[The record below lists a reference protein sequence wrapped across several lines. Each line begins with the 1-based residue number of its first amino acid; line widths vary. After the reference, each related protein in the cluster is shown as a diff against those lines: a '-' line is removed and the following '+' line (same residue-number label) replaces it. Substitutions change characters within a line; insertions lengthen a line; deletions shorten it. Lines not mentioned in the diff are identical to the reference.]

1 MRKVSLPILVS
12 LLLLAVQGYAQNIT
26 GSMSGRVVDQQGAT
40 VANAGVAAI
49 EKDKKVN
56 TVTRTNDAGEFSL
69 AGLLPG
75 NYTVEV
81 TATGFKKLE
90 RINVPLDAQDKL
102 ALGDLTLQVGAVT
115 ESVEVSATQAL
126 LQTESVER
134 SEAIVGKQVDNI
146 EVNGRNPLDMAKLIP
161 GVFSTANVSV
171 GGSGGLSGVYVNG
184 NRGTMNQLTINGI
197 GDIDT
202 GADGSQNV
210 TVSTDS
216 IAEFKVL
223 TGQYQA
229 EYGRNAGGQIA
240 MVTKSGTDAFHGS
253 GYIYHRHDDLN
264 ANTFINNER
273 GLQRTLYRYNDP
285 GYTIGGPVYIPKVF
299 EKTRNKLFF
308 FWSEEWQEQLAPTA
322 AKNVTVPTA
331 LERMGNFSQSV
342 DNNGKPVTIRDPNTQ
357 LPVPGN
363 IIPASQI
370 YAPGQAL
377 ANLLPLPNTSGV
389 GYNYSSQVSG
399 QNPRR
404 EDLLRMDYNVT
415 QNLRVFGH
423 YINNLQP
430 TVNVYGAFVLGE
442 NIPLDKINTPTPG
455 YSFAGGATYIVNP
468 TMTDELN
475 IGMTKNTINIFET
488 GNTLTAT
495 ASGVHLP
502 LLYPGA
508 VQDDYIPQINV
519 GGSHLANSP
528 SFGTADAPFVN
539 YNTTIDISNNLTK
552 VWGKHTIKAGVYL
565 QRSRKNQTSFNDNN
579 GSYNWGDTT
588 ANPIDTGYGYSNMLY
603 GVYQTFDQSSG
614 YINGLYRYWN
624 IEQFVQDTWKV
635 TPHVTFDY
643 GLRGSWYQPQ
653 YDASLQASTFVL
665 ANYNPAQAP
674 KLFTPGIN
682 PANNQRSAVNPL
694 TGAYYPVYDIGLEV
708 PGSGNPYD
716 GICQASKGGC
726 NKYLMKD
733 RGEQWGPRFGVAWD
747 VFGNSRMVVRT
758 GGGIY
763 YDRYQGNRIFNNVN
777 NPPESVQP
785 TLYYGFASQ
794 INPATAYL
802 APPNVIAMDP
812 TGKVPTTYNYQFSIQ
827 TRLPWAMVLDTAYVG
842 TQGRHLQDNRN
853 LNGIPYGTDFLPQN
867 QDPTLVAASPNALLG
882 NNALKQ
888 ALLEPLQGYGSVT
901 VYEGAATSN
910 YNALQVALNRRAANG
925 LFVGATY
932 TYSKVM
938 TTASSDTSSVRID
951 QYTKEADYGPAS
963 FDVTQNFAL
972 NYVYLIPGLKN
983 GNYLTKTATNGWQ
996 LSGVTSM
1003 RTGTPFT
1010 PGFSVSGAGSVNETG
1025 SNTEGARI
1033 GVVAGCNPNTG
1044 SSDPFNRLNA
1054 ACFFAP
1060 PVGSTGLDSGLD
1072 WLRVPGLINFDI
1084 SVQKDIFIKE
1094 RARMQLRV
1102 DAFNVFNHANFTGL
1116 NTTLNF
1122 NGYPNTAGKVTGSP
1136 TITSTALGENS
1147 PTLGCTTNCFN
1158 VTGFGAVTSPAAGAP
1173 GGPRVLQLVVK
1184 FSF

>member
-1 MRKVSLPILVS
+1 MRRVSPTILIYAA
-12 LLLLAVQGYAQNIT
+12 LLVFAFHADAQNIT
-26 GSMSGRVVDQQGAT
+26 GSMSGRVVDQQGAV
-40 VANAGVAAI
+40 VANATVRAI
-49 EKDKKVN
+49 EKDKQVN
-56 TVTRTNDAGEFSL
+56 TVTKTTDSGEFTL

-81 TATGFKKLE
+81 AATGFKKLE

-102 ALGDLTLQVGAVT
+102 ALGDLTLEVGAVT
-115 ESVEVSATQAL
+115 ESVEVSATQAM

-134 SEAIVGKQVDNI
+134 SEAIVGKQIDNI

-161 GVFSTANVSV
+161 GVFSVANVAV
-171 GGSGGLSGVYVNG
+171 GGSGGLSSVYVNG

-264 ANTFINNER
+264 ADTFINNAR

-285 GYTIGGPVYIPKVF
+285 GYTIGGPVYIPKLF
-299 EKTRNKLFF
+299 EKTKNKLFF
-308 FWSEEWQEQLAPTA
+308 FWSQEWQLQLAPNA

-331 LERMGNFSQSV
+331 LERTGNFSQSV
-342 DNNGKPVTIRDPNTQ
+342 DNNGKPLVIRDPNTQ
-357 LPVPGN
+357 QPLPGN

-377 ANLLPLPNTSGV
+377 ANLLPLPNTAGT
-389 GYNYSSQVSG
+389 GYNYTSQVSE
-399 QNPRR
+399 QVPRR

-415 QNLRVFGH
+415 QSLRVFGH
-423 YINNLQP
+423 YINNTQP
-430 TVNVYGAFVLGE
+430 VVNVYGAFVLGE
-442 NIPLDKINTPTPG
+442 TVPLDKINVDTPG
-455 YSFAGGATYIVNP
+455 YSFAGGATYIINP

-475 IGMTKNTINIFET
+475 IGMTKNSINIFET
-488 GNTLTAT
+488 GNTLTSAG
-495 ASGVHLP
+495 SGVKLP

-508 VQDDYIPQINV
+508 VQDDYIPQIGVN
-519 GGSHLANSP
+519 GSHLTNSP
-528 SFGTADAPFVN
+528 SFGSADAPFVN
-539 YNTTIDISNNLTK
+539 FNTTIDVSNNLTK
-552 VWGKHTIKAGVYL
+552 VYGKHTIKAGIYM
-565 QRSRKNQTSFNDNN
+565 QRSRKDQTSFNDNN

-624 IEQFVQDTWKV
+624 IEEFVQDTWKV
-635 TPHVTFDY
+635 TPRVTFDY

-665 ANYNPAQAP
+665 ADYNPAQAP
-674 KLFTPGIN
+674 KLFTPAIN
-682 PANNQRSAVNPL
+682 PANNQRSAFDALNSQ
-694 TGAYYPVYDIGLEV
+694 YYPVYDIGLEI

-716 GICQASKGGC
+716 GICQADKSGC
-726 NKYLMKD
+726 NKYLTKD
-733 RGEQWGPRFGVAWD
+733 RKEQWGPRFGFAWD
-747 VFGNSRMVVRT
+747 LLGDSKVVLRT

-763 YDRYQGNRIFNNVN
+763 YDRVQGNLVFNNVN

-802 APPNVIAMDP
+802 APPNVVLDDP
-812 TGKVPTTYNYQFSIQ
+812 PGKIPTTYTYQTSIQ
-827 TRLPWAMVLDTAYVG
+827 TRLPWSMVLDTAYVL
-842 TQGRHLQDNRN
+842 TLGRHLHDYRN

-888 ALLEPLQGYGSVT
+888 AFLEPIQGYGSIT
-901 VYEGAATSN
+901 DYEAAATSN
-910 YNALQVALNRRAANG
+910 YNALQVSLNRRASHG

-932 TYSKVM
+932 TWSKVM
-938 TTASSDTSSVRID
+938 TTASSDTTSVRID

-963 FDVTQNFAL
+963 FDVTQSFGL

-983 GNYLTKTATNGWQ
+983 RSYALRTLTNGWQ
-996 LSGVTSM
+996 VSGVTSL
-1003 RTGTPFT
+1003 RTGQPFT
-1010 PGFSVSGAGSVNETG
+1010 PGYSVSGAGNVNITG
-1025 SNTEGARI
+1025 SNTEGPRI
-1033 GVVAGCNPNTG
+1033 GVVAGCNPYTG

-1054 ACFFAP
+1054 SCFFAP
-1060 PVGSTGLDSGLD
+1060 PIGSTGLDSGVY
-1072 WLRVPGLINFDI
+1072 WLRYPGVVNFDV
-1084 SVQKDIFIKE
+1084 SVQKEISIKE
-1094 RARMQLRV
+1094 RARIQLRA
-1102 DAFNVFNHANFTGL
+1102 DAFNVFNHANFTSM

-1122 NGYPNTAGKVTGSP
+1122 NAYPTTANGIVDGSP
-1136 TITSTALGENS
+1136 TITSTALGRNANGS
-1147 PTLGCTTNCFN
+1147 FN
-1158 VTGFGAVTSPAAGAP
+1158 VTGFGTVTSPAAGAP
-1173 GGPRVLQLVVK
+1173 GGPRVLQLVIK
-1184 FSF
+1184 FMF

>member
-1 MRKVSLPILVS
+1 MRRVSLTILVS
-12 LLLLAVQGYAQNIT
+12 LLVLANQGYAQNIT
-26 GSMSGRVVDQQGAT
+26 GSMSGRVVDQQGAVVGGAT
-40 VANAGVAAI
+40 VTAI
-49 EKDKKVN
+49 EKDKQVN
-56 TVTRTNDAGEFSL
+56 ITTKTTDSGEFSL

-75 NYTVEV
+75 NYTVQV
-81 TATGFKKLE
+81 VATGFKKLE
-90 RINVPLDAQDKL
+90 RVNVPLDAQDKL

-134 SEAIVGKQVDNI
+134 SEAIVGKQIDNI

-240 MVTKSGTDAFHGS
+240 MVTKGGTDAFHGS

-264 ANTFINNER
+264 ANTFINNAR
-273 GLQRTLYRYNDP
+273 GLNRTLYRYNDP
-285 GYTIGGPVYIPKVF
+285 GYTIGGPVYIPKLF

-308 FWSEEWQEQLAPTA
+308 FWSEEWQEQLAPTS

-342 DNNGKPVTIRDPNTQ
+342 DNNGNKLTIRDPNTQ
-357 LPVPGN
+357 QPVPGN

-377 ANLLPLPNTSGV
+377 ANLLPLPNATGT
-389 GYNYSSQVSG
+389 GYNYTSQVSG

-423 YINNLQP
+423 WINNLQP

-455 YSFAGGATYIVNP
+455 YSFAGGATYIVSP

-488 GNTLTAT
+488 GNTLTTT

-502 LLYPGA
+502 VFYPGA

-552 VWGKHTIKAGVYL
+552 VWGSHTLKAGVYL

-614 YINGLYRYWN
+614 YINGQYRYWN
-624 IEQFVQDTWKV
+624 IEQFIQDTWKV
-635 TPHVTFDY
+635 TPHLTFDY

-674 KLFTPGIN
+674 KLFTPAIN
-682 PANNQRSAVNPL
+682 PATNARGAYDPL
-694 TGAYYPVYDIGLEV
+694 NGSYYPVYDIGLEI

-716 GICQASKGGC
+716 GICQAGKGGC
-726 NKYLMKD
+726 SKYLFRN

-747 VFGNSRMVVRT
+747 PMGNGRMVIRT

-794 INPATAYL
+794 INPATAFL
-802 APPNVIAMDP
+802 APPNVIEMDP
-812 TGKVPTTYNYQFSIQ
+812 PGKVPTTYNYQFSIQ

-842 TQGRHLQDNRN
+842 TLGRHLQDNRN
-853 LNGIPYGTDFLPQN
+853 QNGIPYGTDFLPQS
-867 QDPTLVAASPNALLG
+867 QDPTLVAASPNALFG

-888 ALLEPLQGYGSVT
+888 AFLEPIQGYGSIT
-901 VYEGAATSN
+901 DYEGAATSN
-910 YNALQVALNRRAANG
+910 YNGLQVALNRRAANG
-925 LFVGATY
+925 LFLGATY

-951 QYTKEADYGPAS
+951 QFTKEADYGPAS

-983 GNYLTKTATNGWQ
+983 NSYLAKTVTHGWQ

-1010 PGFSVSGAGSVNETG
+1010 PGFSVSGAGNVNITG

-1033 GVVAGCNPNTG
+1033 GVIAGCNPYTG
-1044 SSDPFNRLNA
+1044 SNDPFNRLNA

-1060 PVGSTGLDSGLD
+1060 PIGSTGLDSGVD
-1072 WLRVPGLINFDI
+1072 WLRVPGLINFDV
-1084 SVQKDIFIKE
+1084 SMQKDLMIKE
-1094 RARMQLRV
+1094 RARIQLRV
-1102 DAFNVFNHANFTGL
+1102 DAFNIFNHANFTGL

-1122 NGYPNTAGKVTGSP
+1122 NSYPTTNGMVTGSP
-1136 TITSTALGENS
+1136 TITSTAVGRNANG
-1147 PTLGCTTNCFN
+1147 TLN
-1158 VTGFGAVTSPAAGAP
+1158 VTGFGTVTSPAAGAP
-1173 GGPRVLQLVVK
+1173 GGPRVLQLVAK
-1184 FSF
+1184 FIF

>member
-1 MRKVSLPILVS
+1 MRRVSLTILVS
-12 LLLLAVQGYAQNIT
+12 MLLLAVQGYAQNIT
-26 GSMSGRVVDQQGAT
+26 GSMSGRVVDQQGAVVGNAT
-40 VANAGVAAI
+40 VTAI

-56 TVTRTNDAGEFSL
+56 SATKTTDAGEFSL
-69 AGLLPG
+69 AGLPPG

-81 TATGFKKLE
+81 VATGFKKLE

-134 SEAIVGKQVDNI
+134 SEAIVGKQIDNI

-161 GVFSTANVSV
+161 GVVSTANVSV

-216 IAEFKVL
+216 IAEFKML

-253 GYIYHRHDDLN
+253 GYFYHRHDDLN
-264 ANTFINNER
+264 SNTFINNAR
-273 GLQRTLYRYNDP
+273 GLNRTLYRYNDP

-308 FWSEEWQEQLAPTA
+308 FWSQEWQEQLAPTA
-322 AKNVTVPTA
+322 AKNVTVPTQ

-342 DNNGKPVTIRDPNTQ
+342 DNNGNKLTIRDPNTQ

-377 ANLLPLPNTSGV
+377 ANLLPLPNAVGT
-389 GYNYSSQVSG
+389 GYNYSSQVSA
-399 QNPRR
+399 QTPRR

-423 YINNLQP
+423 WINNIQP
-430 TVNVYGAFVLGE
+430 VVNVYGAFVLGE
-442 NIPLDKINTPTPG
+442 TVPITKINVPTPG
-455 YSFAGGATYIVNP
+455 KSVAGGATYIVNP

-475 IGMTKNTINIFET
+475 VGFTNNTINISEQ
-488 GNTLTAT
+488 GNKLTRT
-495 ASGVHLP
+495 ASGINLP

-539 YNTTIDISNNLTK
+539 FNTTIDISNNITK
-552 VWGKHTIKAGVYL
+552 VWGKHTIKAGIYL
-565 QRSRKNQTSFNDNN
+565 QDSRKNQTSFSDNN

-588 ANPIDTGYGYSNMLY
+588 ANPLDTGYGYSNMLY
-603 GVYQTFDQSSG
+603 GVYNTFDQSSA
-614 YINGLYRYWN
+614 YINGQYRYWN
-624 IEQFVQDTWKV
+624 IEEYVQDTWKV
-635 TPHVTFDY
+635 TQRITLDY

-674 KLFTPGIN
+674 SLFQPAIN
-682 PANNQRSAVNPL
+682 PATNVRSAYNPA
-694 TGAYYPVYDIGLEV
+694 TNTYYNQADIGLEI
-708 PGSGNPYD
+708 PGTGNPFD
-716 GICQASKGGC
+716 GICQAGKGGC
-726 NKYLMKD
+726 NKYLMKN

-747 VFGNSRMVVRT
+747 PMGNGRMVIRT

-763 YDRYQGNRIFNNVN
+763 YDRYQGNRIFNNVT
-777 NPPESVQP
+777 NPPENVQP

-794 INPATAYL
+794 ISPTGAFL
-802 APPNVIAMDP
+802 GPPNVIAMDP

-827 TRLPWAMVLDTAYVG
+827 TRLPWSMVLDTAYVG

-853 LNGIPYGTDFLPQN
+853 LNGIPYGTDFLPKN

-888 ALLEPLQGYGSVT
+888 AFLEPLQGYGSVT

-910 YNALQVALNRRAANG
+910 YNGLQVALNRRAANG
-925 LFVGATY
+925 LFLGATY
-932 TYSKVM
+932 TWSKVM

-951 QYTKEADYGPAS
+951 QFTKEADYAPAS

-972 NYVYLIPGLKN
+972 NYVYSTPSVKR
-983 GNYLTKTATNGWQ
+983 GNYFTKLITDGWQ
-996 LSGVTSM
+996 LSGVATM
-1003 RTGTPFT
+1003 RTGMPFT
-1010 PGFSVSGAGSVNETG
+1010 PGYSVSGAGNVNITG
-1025 SNTEGARI
+1025 SNTEGPRI
-1033 GVVAGCNPNTG
+1033 GLVAGCNPYTG

-1060 PVGSTGLDSGLD
+1060 PIGSTGLDSGLD
-1072 WLRVPGLINFDI
+1072 FLRYPGLINFDM
-1084 SVQKDIFIKE
+1084 SAQKVFSIKE
-1094 RARMQLRV
+1094 RAHILLRV
-1102 DAFNVFNHANFTGL
+1102 DAFNVFNHANFTGM

-1122 NGYPNTAGKVTGSP
+1122 NSYPNTNGIVNGSP
-1136 TITSTALGENS
+1136 TITSTAVGRNANGSL
-1147 PTLGCTTNCFN
+1147 N
-1158 VTGFGAVTSPAAGAP
+1158 VTGFGTVTSPAAGAP
-1173 GGPRVLQLVVK
+1173 GGPRVLQLVAK
-1184 FSF
+1184 FTF

>member
-1 MRKVSLPILVS
+1 
-12 LLLLAVQGYAQNIT
+12 
-26 GSMSGRVVDQQGAT
+26 MSGRVVDAQGAA
-40 VANAGVAAI
+40 VPNA
-49 EKDKKVN
+49 
-56 TVTRTNDAGEFSL
+56 TVTANEPAKLVNISTKTNDQGEFSL
-69 AGLLPG
+69 AGLQPG
-75 NYTVEV
+75 NYTVVVE
-81 TATGFKKLE
+81 APGFKKLSKTN
-90 RINVPLDAQDKL
+90 IPLDAQDKL
-102 ALGDLTLQVGAVT
+102 ALGNFALEVGAVT
-115 ESVEVSATQAL
+115 ESVEVSATQTL

-134 SEAIVGKQVDNI
+134 SEAIVGKQIDNI

-161 GVFSTANVSV
+161 GIVSTANVSV

-253 GYIYHRHDDLN
+253 GYFYHRNESLN
-264 ANTFINNER
+264 ADTFINNAR

-285 GYTIGGPVYIPKVF
+285 GYTIGGPVLIPKIVP
-299 EKTRNKLFF
+299 KNKLFF
-308 FWSEEWQEQLAPTA
+308 FWSEEWQLQLAPNA
-322 AKNVTVPTA
+322 AKNVEVPTA

-342 DNNGKPVTIRDPNTQ
+342 DNNGNKLTIRDPNTQ
-357 LPVPGN
+357 QPVLGN

-377 ANLLPLPNTSGV
+377 ANLLPLPNTVGT
-389 GYNYSSQVSG
+389 GYNYTSQVSE
-399 QNPRR
+399 QVPRR

-423 YINNLQP
+423 YINNTQP
-430 TVNVYGAFVLGE
+430 VVNVYGAFVLGE
-442 NIPLDKINTPTPG
+442 NVPLDKINVPTPG
-455 YSFAGGATYIVNP
+455 YSFAGGATYVINP
-468 TMTDELN
+468 TMTDEFN
-475 IGMTKNTINIFET
+475 MGMTKNTINIFET
-488 GNTLTAT
+488 GNTLTA
-495 ASGVHLP
+495 AGSGVNLP
-502 LLYPGA
+502 VLYPNA
-508 VQDDYIPQINV
+508 VQDGYIPQINV

-579 GSYNWGDTT
+579 GSYNWGDNT
-588 ANPIDTGYGYSNMLY
+588 ANPLDTGYGYSNMLY

-614 YINGLYRYWN
+614 YINGFYRYWN

-635 TPHVTFDY
+635 TPRVTFDY

-674 KLFTPGIN
+674 MLFQPAIN
-682 PANNQRSAVNPL
+682 PANNQRSAYNPL
-694 TGAYYPVYDIGLEV
+694 SGAYYNAADIGLEI
-708 PGSGNPYD
+708 PGTGNPYD

-733 RGEQWGPRFGVAWD
+733 RGEQWGPRAGMAWD
-747 VFGNSRMVVRT
+747 IFGDSRMVLRT

-794 INPATAYL
+794 ISPTSAFL
-802 APPNVIAMDP
+802 GPPNVIAMDP

-842 TQGRHLQDNRN
+842 TEGRHLQDNRN
-853 LNGIPYGTDFLPQN
+853 LNGIPYGTTFLPKN
-867 QDPTLVAASPNALLG
+867 QDPTLVAANPTALPG

-888 ALLEPLQGYGSVT
+888 AFLEPLQGYGSVT

-910 YNALQVALNRRAANG
+910 YNGLQIALNRRAANG

-932 TYSKVM
+932 TWSKVM

-963 FDVTQNFAL
+963 FDVAQNFNL
-972 NYVYLIPGLKN
+972 NYVYTIPGLKN
-983 GNYLTKTATNGWQ
+983 ANYFTKLATDGWQ
-996 LSGVTSM
+996 LSGVTNF
-1003 RTGTPFT
+1003 RTGMPFT

-1033 GVVAGCNPNTG
+1033 GVVAGCNPYTG
-1044 SSDPFNRLNA
+1044 SQDPFNRLNA

-1060 PVGSTGLDSGLD
+1060 PIGSTGLDSGVD
-1072 WLRVPGLINFDI
+1072 WLRYPGLINFDMSMQKVI
-1084 SVQKDIFIKE
+1084 SIKE
-1094 RARMQLRV
+1094 RAHILLRV
-1102 DAFNVFNHANFTGL
+1102 DAFNVFNHANFTGM

-1122 NGYPNTAGKVTGSP
+1122 KSYPTGPSGAVNGSP
-1136 TITSTALGENS
+1136 GLAATAIGENN
-1147 PTLGCTTNCFN
+1147 PANGCTPSNCFN
-1158 VTGFGAVTSPAAGAP
+1158 VTGFGTVTSPAAGAP
-1173 GGPRVLQLVVK
+1173 GGPRILQLVAK
-1184 FSF
+1184 FTF